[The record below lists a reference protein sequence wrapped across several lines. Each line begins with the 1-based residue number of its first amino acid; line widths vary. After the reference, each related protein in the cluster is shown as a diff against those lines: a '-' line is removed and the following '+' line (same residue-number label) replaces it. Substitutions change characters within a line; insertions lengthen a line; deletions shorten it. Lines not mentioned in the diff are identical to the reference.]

1 VPGELAAFV
10 PHQANAR
17 ITDRMVAALALPESC
32 VVARDIETAG
42 NTSAASIPLALDA
55 LLATADPPR
64 GPALLVGFGAG
75 LSYSAMVVDLAFA

>member
-1 VPGELAAFV
+1 
-10 PHQANAR
+10 
-17 ITDRMVAALALPESC
+17 

-55 LLATADPPR
+55 LTGAADAPR

-75 LSYSAMVVDLAFA
+75 LSYSAMVVDLPWS